1 MNKTDGGAMHVQF
14 TYECWKCPKWH
25 ETNEPIAAA
34 RFAIVRVT
42 TPLGTVKF
50 PDVTYLMQLDKISD
64 FSLSAFVGQ
73 YLHRCTGCNRLKRTK
88 SLWFPGR
95 YEAFCYRCM

>member
-1 MNKTDGGAMHVQF
+1 MNKTIGGVSPVTIQ
-14 TYECWKCPKWH
+14 YECWKCDKWH

-42 TPLGTVKF
+42 TPLGTIKF

-64 FSLSAFVGQ
+64 FRLSAFVDEFA
-73 YLHRCTGCNRLKRTK
+73 RKCTSCNRYKLKK
-88 SLWFPGR
+88 NLWYKGR
-95 YEAFCYRCM
+95 GEIHCYKCM